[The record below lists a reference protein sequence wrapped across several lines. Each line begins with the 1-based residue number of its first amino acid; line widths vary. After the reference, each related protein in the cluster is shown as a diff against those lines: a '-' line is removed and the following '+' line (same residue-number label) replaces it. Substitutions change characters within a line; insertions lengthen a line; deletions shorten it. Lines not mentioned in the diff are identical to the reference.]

1 VTRRLLLLVAGALAL
16 WVPAAFAARGLGGGD
31 DALLFSGVA
40 EALCLVPMALAL
52 VAVEW
57 SRRQDPG
64 LQVLVVLACSG
75 LRMMLVLGVGLVL
88 TVAAPEFRRP
98 AFWVWL
104 LAVYLVT
111 LALDVAL
118 MVGGRPKAPDAS
130 PRT

>member
-1 VTRRLLLLVAGALAL
+1 MTRRLLALVAAAAGL
-16 WVPAAFAARGLGGGD
+16 WAPAAFAARELGGGE
-31 DALLFSGVA
+31 DALRFSGVA
-40 EALCLVPMALAL
+40 LAVCLVPMVLALA
-52 VAVEW
+52 AVEW

-88 TVAAPEFRRP
+88 TVATPAFRSP

-118 MVGGRPKAPDAS
+118 MVGGRRSPDAA
-130 PRT
+130 PRN